1 MVTLIRYRAG
11 VSLNRAGTVAY
22 RGELP
27 TMMTMNLLIG
37 LLAGKLRAGRFSI
50 CKMKF
55 RLKLMRFNC

>member
-1 MVTLIRYRAG
+1 MVTLIRHHAG
-11 VSLNRAGTVAY
+11 VSLNRAGTVAN

-37 LLAGKLRAGRFSI
+37 LLAGELRAGRFSI

-55 RLKLMRFNC
+55 RLIQMRVSC